1 MSVTGQD
8 QTQRRKYSEET
19 NSISLF
25 EISQEQSKLAT
36 YYLPVN
42 VQSALGMWWDWLRW
56 FDGQR

>member
-19 NSISLF
+19 NSISFF

-36 YYLPVN
+36 YYLSVN
-42 VQSALGMWWDWLRW
+42 VQSALGMW
-56 FDGQR
+56 